1 MFLPRQFK
9 LNRKVP
15 IMYKHKTC
23 PDIKNNA
30 KIKLSNSYVIA
41 TMATFILFSIY
52 ICFSFFS
59 YTINISIS
67 DIGDSQIYKL
77 IFDEIISLSVAT
89 LLGVFNVGFAFF
101 FLNIACKGSASIND
115 IFSAPT
121 ANFKKSLQLSFI
133 LAGVHTVCSLS
144 YRLYE
149 FKTITGNSENFA
161 KYLILIICVLI
172 NIVVNLH
179 LSQIYYL
186 MLDFP
191 DYSVLEIINLSINK
205 MRGNCFRYFK
215 LLLSFIPLFI
225 LGILSYGIGYL
236 WIVPYLH
243 ASKVEFFLDLM
254 NPDNA

>member
-121 ANFKKSLQLSFI
+121 ANFKNPYNYHLSLQVS
-133 LAGVHTVCSLS
+133 TQ
-144 YRLYE
+144 Y
-149 FKTITGNSENFA
+149 
-161 KYLILIICVLI
+161 
-172 NIVVNLH
+172 VV
-179 LSQIYYL
+179 Y
-186 MLDFP
+186 P
-191 DYSVLEIINLSINK
+191 TDYMK
-205 MRGNCFRYFK
+205 K
-215 LLLSFIPLFI
+215 LLLVTLRISPNISSL
-225 LGILSYGIGYL
+225 
-236 WIVPYLH
+236 
-243 ASKVEFFLDLM
+243 
-254 NPDNA
+254 